1 MFRLLFDQLGP
12 AHAEQLLGV
21 KPRVYKRWLNG
32 STPVPRCAVLALYWE
47 SSYGRSPSQPH
58 ACANDNFYDCGS
70 RPMHSLHRIVVPA
83 ANT

>member
-1 MFRLLFDQLGP
+1 MISAPLFRLLFDQLGP

-47 SSYGRSPSQPH
+47 SNQNMLTAAGRFSDS
-58 ACANDNFYDCGS
+58 ARAECLLLVDRDSA
-70 RPMHSLHRIVVPA
+70 
-83 ANT
+83 